1 MGSSSE
7 YSLQGTAITF
17 CRIRCLFC
25 KIMWEEMQF
34 WKLDALYGTAG
45 VTGPPEINMYIVM
58 YSSNIGRNGSS
69 GPTGHPIFPIH
80 DHASH
85 FPSQDRPSR
94 DQGLHCFHPS
104 NCMPWMDLFG
114 CPVVTTPF
122 VPVSSSQ
129 RLVLV
134 PVLSQVPPSVL
145 LFVFRPASPRLVGVP
160 VDPSVR
166 VGPSLVE
173 EESPPPLDGY
183 GPRCFGSVRG
193 GNPRELGRRTPTP
206 LQYSATPPLE

>member
-1 MGSSSE
+1 MRRCE
-7 YSLQGTAITF
+7 IT
-17 CRIRCLFC
+17 
-25 KIMWEEMQF
+25 
-34 WKLDALYGTAG
+34 
-45 VTGPPEINMYIVM
+45 
-58 YSSNIGRNGSS
+58 

-114 CPVVTTPF
+114 CPVVITPF

-145 LFVFRPASPRLVGVP
+145 LFVFRPASPRLVGVQM
-160 VDPSVR
+160 DPSVQ

-206 LQYSATPPLE
+206 LPPPVVEEAIV